1 MTWLHVPGA
10 TSSSAPAQDNSAAA
24 STWLSR
30 APALALALRRRTMTR
45 AEWREVSS
53 LARSVTWRST
63 SLPPSSLLRVFATVP
78 SLTLLSGLTSNRST
92 LERGAASWM
101 ESLAATRVSRSAP
114 PASGSAST
122 TPATSGRGSR
132 DTFDPSAPGG
142 ASSRTWA
149 SIFGSDTTTLSAPTL
164 RALATA
170 SRRSSSRRRT
180 SARPTAAND
189 SSSSPSEWQTPVAED
204 SEQSQRRRPKDRTL
218 TTETREWAMGWPTP
232 KARDYKGGQGEQE
245 RNSPDLDKVAE
256 AWPTPDT
263 VDGPPAPPT
272 SAPGEPSSPAAPT
285 SPLRLNPLFVEGLM
299 GWPEGWT
306 SLAPIGSA
314 SSATA

>member
-1 MTWLHVPGA
+1 
-10 TSSSAPAQDNSAAA
+10 
-24 STWLSR
+24 
-30 APALALALRRRTMTR
+30 
-45 AEWREVSS
+45 
-53 LARSVTWRST
+53 
-63 SLPPSSLLRVFATVP
+63 
-78 SLTLLSGLTSNRST
+78 
-92 LERGAASWM
+92 
-101 ESLAATRVSRSAP
+101 
-114 PASGSAST
+114 
-122 TPATSGRGSR
+122 
-132 DTFDPSAPGG
+132 
-142 ASSRTWA
+142 
-149 SIFGSDTTTLSAPTL
+149 
-164 RALATA
+164 
-170 SRRSSSRRRT
+170 
-180 SARPTAAND
+180 
-189 SSSSPSEWQTPVAED
+189 
-204 SEQSQRRRPKDRTL
+204 
-218 TTETREWAMGWPTP
+218 MGWPTP